1 MPRTSASITLRP
13 AAAED
18 CASLAALSIEVWLTT
33 YLREGISQAFADY
46 VLRHYTPDRFAAALS
61 SDGECLLVSQNGD
74 GIDGYIRLAHN
85 RPSPAGGASRTEIST
100 LYVRPCAQGTHI
112 GASLLRAGL
121 EAGASR
127 GWEAPWLAANSENK
141 RAIAFYLRHGFERA
155 GLTWFQLQ
163 DGNYPN
169 DVLQYRGAWQAAKT

>member
-1 MPRTSASITLRP
+1 MSRTSTSVTLRP

-18 CASLAALSIEVWLTT
+18 CPSLATLSIEVWLTT
-33 YLREGISQAFADY
+33 YLREGISRAFADY
-46 VLRHYTPDRFAAALS
+46 VLEHYTPDRFAEALS
-61 SDGECLLVSQNGD
+61 SAGECLLVSQNGG

-121 EAGASR
+121 KAGASR
-127 GWEAPWLAANSENK
+127 DWDAPWLAANSENQ
-141 RAIAFYLRHGFERA
+141 RAIAFYLRHGFERS

-163 DGNYPN
+163 DGRYPN
-169 DVLQYRGAWQAAKT
+169 DVLQYRGAWQTAKT